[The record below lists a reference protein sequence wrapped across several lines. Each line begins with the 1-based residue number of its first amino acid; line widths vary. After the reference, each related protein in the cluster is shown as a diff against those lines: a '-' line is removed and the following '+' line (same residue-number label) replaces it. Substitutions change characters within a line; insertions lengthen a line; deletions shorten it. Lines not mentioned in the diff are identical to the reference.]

1 MIIKNCQWDKKK
13 WYLIVCDIVIKPG
26 LGVNPVKRPSP
37 EFYGSTRDPGPPI
50 KPGLFKGKVRLK
62 IRNGEGRQWSGIHVA
77 VMLSLV
83 LWREK
88 AQLISLP
95 SPHKFYLPS
104 LTSSQATKLS
114 FFFEPSVLCRDEH
127 DLLKPKSTVLAHVAS
142 LSLLKLWVWSTPP
155 LDDQDLLTK
164 RKRVSEELR
173 LLLQIR
179 AIKRKN
185 KIVDQLLDWIRL
197 NNETDRTLL
206 EDLSEEQGRIP
217 FEYLI
222 YSFLPSLRL
231 TFQLQS
237 SYQPF
242 LSHF

>member
-37 EFYGSTRDPGPPI
+37 EFYGSTRVNPGPPI

-114 FFFEPSVLCRDEH
+114 FFFLNHLFCAGMNTTCWSPEAQS
-127 DLLKPKSTVLAHVAS
+127 LLMLP
-142 LSLLKLWVWSTPP
+142 LSLLKLWVWSAPP

-164 RKRVSEELR
+164 RKQVSEELR
-173 LLLQIR
+173 LLLQIG
-179 AIKRKN
+179 AVKRKN
-185 KIVDQLLDWIRL
+185 QIADQLLDWMRL

-217 FEYLI
+217 FK
-222 YSFLPSLRL
+222 
-231 TFQLQS
+231 
-237 SYQPF
+237 
-242 LSHF
+242 